1 MASVT
6 WAVSAVVDRIGIGGL
21 GVISGIDDFGIGSI
35 GDIGGL
41 GGFRLGRGI
50 GGGKRKWHLRCR
62 QHVRRGHH
70 V

>member
-41 GGFRLGRGI
+41 GGFRLGAASAAVKEKI
-50 GGGKRKWHLRCR
+50 ENLRNAKS
-62 QHVRRGHH
+62 
-70 V
+70 

>member
-41 GGFRLGRGI
+41 GGIRLGR
-50 GGGKRKWHLRCR
+50 H
-62 QHVRRGHH
+62 QRR
-70 V
+70 